1 MVNVRYE
8 EILAQRLRKHYSLCK
23 HCFDRQL
30 TYIKKRSVENLDDC
44 YVCCGLMS
52 QLDSIVEKIIDSV
65 EKKYEFNTFLLGASM
80 PSQIYE
86 HEDQIRARFKIRGKE
101 SIKKELT
108 KELGIKFIKITKKKV
123 DYLIPDITIKVVI
136 DDQKNADITARAYP
150 IILYGR
156 YIKKCRGLSQ
166 KQSKYNK
173 LCGGISGLYGQS
185 SIESI
190 IAKRLISI
198 TKGENPK
205 FLWVGS
211 EDQDSL
217 VLGKGRPFFVRISN
231 PRVRKLKRFLKI
243 STDGIYAII
252 NGKSKKIPE
261 SPIQFVTKTKILVQ
275 SNESLTKNRL
285 AKLKA
290 LSNSMVKFRMKSKIV
305 TKKIY
310 SVKVKK
316 INDRHFFLTLIADG
330 GLLIKQFVGGQ
341 EYIEPNVSEII
352 GTRSECI
359 FFDILDVQIQ

>member
-1 MVNVRYE
+1 
-8 EILAQRLRKHYSLCK
+8 
-23 HCFDRQL
+23 
-30 TYIKKRSVENLDDC
+30 
-44 YVCCGLMS
+44 MS

-80 PSQIYE
+80 PAQIYE

-108 KELGIKFIKITKKKV
+108 KELGIKFTKITKKKV
-123 DYLIPDITIKVVI
+123 EYLIPEITIKVVI
-136 DDQKNADITARAYP
+136 DDQKNIDIIARAYP
-150 IILYGR
+150 IILSGR

-166 KQSKYNK
+166 KQSSKS
-173 LCGGISGLYGQS
+173 CRGISGLYGHS
-185 SIESI
+185 SIEHI

-217 VLGKGRPFFVRISN
+217 VLGRGRPFFVRISN

-243 STDGIYAII
+243 SKNGVCAII

-261 SPIQFVTKTKILVQ
+261 SPIHFVTKTKILVQ
-275 SNESLTKNRL
+275 SNESLTKNQL
-285 AKLKA
+285 AKLNV

-310 SVKVKK
+310 SVNVKK

-330 GLLIKQFVGGQ
+330 GFLIKQFVGGQ
-341 EYIEPNVSEII
+341 EYMKPNVSEII

-359 FFDILDVQIQ
+359 FFDILDVRIQ